1 MKIKFTF
8 IIFFNLWA
16 FTIVYGQSSLSAQK
30 LEKTGDSLYYAKK
43 YSEASTYYLKSA
55 TIAEFKVKQAELH
68 YNASCCL
75 SLNNKIDEAI
85 RVLEKAILLGYD
97 DKKKLLIDKD
107 LLNLHNSQQWKDI
120 VNSIKEESLNDDP
133 SKAKF
138 ITEDVHRFWMA
149 YDKATA
155 DTANFKAIFKKE
167 YFEKAS
173 KGMSYYMSAK
183 VSSIDY
189 FIKHIKS
196 APKFYKSIRK
206 STLNIDNKKKD
217 FTTSFKKLKDL
228 YPNAKFPN
236 VYFIIGAFTS
246 GGTSTDAGLL
256 IGLNQA
262 SQTKKTPIDELD
274 FALQTK
280 LSKIKYVPN
289 TVAHELIHFQQGG
302 MKKDTITL
310 SYAIREGMAD
320 FIGELISG
328 STANEK
334 LMEWTVG
341 KEKKIW
347 ENFKKDIYYNRY
359 NNWIANGNQATPDN
373 LPDQGY
379 WVGYQICKA
388 YYENTNDKKKAIK
401 EMLNIQDYKKFLV
414 DSKWEEKLS
423 KMK

>member
-8 IIFFNLWA
+8 IIFFNLCV
-16 FTIVYGQSSLSAQK
+16 FTIVYGQPVLSAQR
-30 LEKTGDSLYYAKK
+30 LEKAGDSLYYAKK
-43 YSEASTYYLKSA
+43 YSEASTYYLQSA

-75 SLNNKIDEAI
+75 SLDNKIDEAI
-85 RVLEKAILLGYD
+85 RVLEKAVLLGYD
-97 DKKKLLIDKD
+97 DKKNLLIDKD
-107 LLNLHNSQQWKDI
+107 LLNLHSNQQWQNI
-120 VNSIKEESLNDDP
+120 VNSIKEESLNANP

-138 ITEDVHRFWMA
+138 ITEDVHRFWKA

-155 DTANFKAIFKKE
+155 DTVNFKAIFKKE

-189 FIKHIKS
+189 FIKHIQS
-196 APKFYKSIRK
+196 APKFYKSIRT

-217 FTTSFKKLKDL
+217 FTTSFKKLKNL
-228 YPNAKFPN
+228 YPDAKFPN

-246 GGTSTDAGLL
+246 GGTATDAGLL
-256 IGLNQA
+256 IALNQA
-262 SQTKKTPIDELD
+262 SQTKKTPIGELN
-274 FALQTK
+274 FELQTR

-289 TVAHELIHFQQGG
+289 TVAHELIHFQQRG
-302 MKKDTITL
+302 MKKDTTTL
-310 SYAIREGMAD
+310 SYAIQEGMAD

-359 NNWIANGNQATPDN
+359 SNWIANGNQATPDN

-388 YYENTNDKKKAIK
+388 YYENANEKNKAIK

-423 KMK
+423 KIK